1 MSYTPVTPPRRWRW
15 RRSRVPWRGAC
26 AAVIA
31 AVLAGWYATAT
42 PAGWWQVLA
51 AGLAY
56 WLLLGAALAP
66 GRRRK
71 GQL

>member
-1 MSYTPVTPPRRWRW
+1 
-15 RRSRVPWRGAC
+15 VPWRGAC
-26 AAVIA
+26 AAAIA